1 MMLFEYTIYLRK
13 YTWRITNLSS
23 RSIKSK
29 RWQEGILQI
38 ANVHRTNLSANFFF
52 DEVIRM
58 LFTFKRSIMMLFSDI
73 VVSRIGF
80 IFPIPNLRETICKS
94 TIKSKTIP
102 FGTCAREVTTSVYTF
117 PTADF
122 ENLIPTLRE

>member
-1 MMLFEYTIYLRK
+1 MKDYKLKLKEYKIQKMTRRNIA
-13 YTWRITNLSS
+13 N
-23 RSIKSK
+23 SK
-29 RWQEGILQI
+29 RPSYKP
-38 ANVHRTNLSANFFF
+38 VSKFFF
-52 DEVIRM
+52 DEMIRM